1 MFCPDQP
8 PPAPEGEGSERVFGM
23 EVTKYRCK
31 NGFQWPNGKWP
42 YLEMECLNKK
52 WAPKTLPECVRE
64 YKLNI
69 FDDTFLFLQHEAV
82 VWLSPPLWW
91 EWMWPG
97 RTRSGSLVTQSRTPV
112 QARPLPGRSTWS
124 TSWSSASGTG
134 RPTAWSGGLR
144 SFTTATVRLCCTRSI
159 QSFQNI
165 SNALSTFWAK
175 ELILKGIKR

>member
-1 MFCPDQP
+1 MKQIISGPVSDYV
-8 PPAPEGEGSERVFGM
+8 RIL
-23 EVTKYRCK
+23 
-31 NGFQWPNGKWP
+31 
-42 YLEMECLNKK
+42 LEEFLDCF
-52 WAPKTLPECVRE
+52 R
-64 YKLNI
+64 I
-69 FDDTFLFLQHEAV
+69 FLDRFRSILHCCHTFLFLQHEAV
-82 VWLSPPLWW
+82 VWLSLPLWW

-144 SFTTATVRLCCTRSI
+144 SFTTATVRSCCTRCI